1 MKQGVLEG
9 WTGEINAPGLAFI
22 TPGKELA
29 MNRLFSF
36 LVAAIAWVAFAVSHA
51 ATNDDSF
58 IETVLSDTET
68 TYLVYMRE
76 EEKLA
81 RDTYITLNEDWGLR
95 VFSNISIAEQAHMDA
110 MLALLNYYGID
121 DPVVNDAV
129 GSFTNA
135 TLAGLYVD
143 LVARAAASSLE
154 ALYVGAYIEETDIRD
169 IQLAISETAQANIIA
184 IYENLLAGSKN
195 HLRAFVNHIE
205 IRGEDYVAQVL
216 DQSEV
221 DAIMAGSEPAE
232 FSINAGLN
240 DAWYYPET
248 DGQGFFITVYPDLER
263 VSLGWFTYDTEL
275 PAEGVEA
282 NLGDPGH
289 RWLTAAGP
297 YSGNQAQLDI
307 SITSG
312 GIFDSAEPLPVSIPG
327 GTILL
332 QFQDCN
338 SGSLSYD
345 IPSINRTGLIPIER
359 VAADN
364 IALCEALIGMAQ

>member
-1 MKQGVLEG
+1 
-9 WTGEINAPGLAFI
+9 
-22 TPGKELA
+22 
-29 MNRLFSF
+29 MNRLFTF
-36 LVAAIAWVAFAVSHA
+36 LVAAIAWVSFAVSHA

-68 TYLVYMRE
+68 ANLVYMRE

-81 RDTYITLNEDWGLR
+81 RDTYITLNGAWGLR

-110 MLALLNYYGID
+110 MLAMLNYYGID

-169 IQLAISETAQANIIA
+169 IQLAISDTAQANIIVV
-184 IYENLLAGSKN
+184 YENLLAGSKN

-205 IRGEDYVAQVL
+205 MQGEDYVAQVL

-221 DAIMAGSEPAE
+221 DAILAGSEPAE

-240 DAWYYPET
+240 DAWYYPVT
-248 DGQGFFITVYPDLER
+248 DGQGFFITVYPSLER
-263 VSLGWFTYDTEL
+263 ISLGWFTYDTEL
-275 PAEGVEA
+275 PAAGAEA

-312 GIFDSAEPLPVSIPG
+312 GIFDSAEPLPVSVPG

-332 QFQDCN
+332 QFSDCN
-338 SGSLSYD
+338 SGSVSYD

-359 VAADN
+359 VATDN
-364 IALCEALIGMAQ
+364 VALCEALIGMAQ